1 MPQPT
6 KGARLG
12 GSPAHQRLILANLA
26 TSLFQH
32 GKITT
37 TAAKAKRLRPYAER
51 LITKA
56 KRGDLH
62 NRREIQKL
70 IRDRETVHR
79 LMHEIGPFFA
89 DRNGGYT
96 RITKT
101 LPRQGDNA
109 PMAVIELVS
118 QKTVTDEADR
128 ARRVAGSQ
136 SRRPAAPA
144 APATAPAADDT
155 ATEADEAA
163 DDASSADSTTGST
176 TEVTADRN
184 AVDEAEGSAAE
195 PADEQ
200 ESASTTASTPGS
212 AAARTASEEA
222 LRGPW
227 GRDASPDPTARHA
240 RARRPPGR
248 RARRRSGPVLRGP
261 GARETPHRPVPARH
275 RLRRHRLLRLGGAA
289 RTPHRRRGAHRCAGG
304 RAA

>member
-37 TAAKAKRLRPYAER
+37 TEAKAKRLRPYAER

-62 NRREIQKL
+62 NRREIQKV

-136 SRRPAAPA
+136 RRQPAAAA
-144 APATAPAADDT
+144 APATEEAGPT
-155 ATEADEAA
+155 A
-163 DDASSADSTTGST
+163 GQ
-176 TEVTADRN
+176 N
-184 AVDEAEGSAAE
+184 AVDEAEGSTATSTESTGSTESVDVAEKAEEASEAALEAAAAAPEGSVAQDKAFDAADSAEQAVEAAE
-195 PADEQ
+195 DDAPTGEH
-200 ESASTTASTPGS
+200 TPGS
-212 AAARTASEEA
+212 AAARTAAEEGST
-222 LRGPW
+222 GPV
-227 GRDASPDPTARHA
+227 G
-240 RARRPPGR
+240 PGR
-248 RARRRSGPVLRGP
+248 ES
-261 GARETPHRPVPARH
+261 
-275 RLRRHRLLRLGGAA
+275 
-289 RTPHRRRGAHRCAGG
+289 
-304 RAA
+304 

>member
-6 KGARLG
+6 KGARFG

-37 TAAKAKRLRPYAER
+37 TEAKARRLRPYAER

-62 NRREIQKL
+62 NRREIQKV

-109 PMAVIELVS
+109 PMAVIELIA

-136 SRRPAAPA
+136 RRQRGAGAPA
-144 APATAPAADDT
+144 APAPSDTPAPSAAE
-155 ATEADEAA
+155 ATGVAEAAPEEVPATGTEAA
-163 DDASSADSTTGST
+163 DTPAGTATQ
-176 TEVTADRN
+176 VTADRN
-184 AVDEAEGSAAE
+184 TVDEAEGAEATAAE
-195 PADEQ
+195 APSQ
-200 ESASTTASTPGS
+200 EGSSAEPTSGS
-212 AAARTASEEA
+212 PRARTGGEDTAG
-222 LRGPW
+222 GPE
-227 GRDASPDPTARHA
+227 G
-240 RARRPPGR
+240 PGR
-248 RARRRSGPVLRGP
+248 VS
-261 GARETPHRPVPARH
+261 
-275 RLRRHRLLRLGGAA
+275 
-289 RTPHRRRGAHRCAGG
+289 
-304 RAA
+304 

>member
-6 KGARLG
+6 KGPRLG
-12 GSPAHQRLILANLA
+12 GSPAHQLLILANLA

-37 TAAKAKRLRPYAER
+37 TEAKARRLRPYAER

-62 NRREIQKL
+62 NRREIQKV

-89 DRNGGYT
+89 DRAGGYT

-118 QKTVTDEADR
+118 EKTVTNEADR

-136 SRRPAAPA
+136 GRRSSGATA
-144 APATAPAADDT
+144 APATP
-155 ATEADEAA
+155 ATEEEAPVTSPA
-163 DDASSADSTTGST
+163 EPETGASEGEEPDTGSA

-184 AVDEAEGSAAE
+184 AVDEAEGSESEPAGGQGSESAEEPAGEAPAKASGEAAAE
-195 PADEQ
+195 ASPAAPEH
-200 ESASTTASTPGS
+200 TPGS
-212 AAARTASEEA
+212 AGARTAAAESAE
-222 LRGPW
+222 GPEGS
-227 GRDASPDPTARHA
+227 GRES
-240 RARRPPGR
+240 
-248 RARRRSGPVLRGP
+248 
-261 GARETPHRPVPARH
+261 
-275 RLRRHRLLRLGGAA
+275 
-289 RTPHRRRGAHRCAGG
+289 
-304 RAA
+304 

>member
-37 TAAKAKRLRPYAER
+37 TEAKAKRLRPYAER

-62 NRREIQKL
+62 NRREIQKV

-109 PMAVIELVS
+109 PMAVIELIA

-136 SRRPAAPA
+136 RAAGGSTAAPA
-144 APATAPAADDT
+144 SRLRGGRGRARRPG
-155 ATEADEAA
+155 E
-163 DDASSADSTTGST
+163 
-176 TEVTADRN
+176 N
-184 AVDEAEGSAAE
+184 AVDEAEGADGDRGAE
-195 PADEQ
+195 A
-200 ESASTTASTPGS
+200 
-212 AAARTASEEA
+212 
-222 LRGPW
+222 
-227 GRDASPDPTARHA
+227 ASPRRRR
-240 RARRPPGR
+240 RATRPGR
-248 RARRRSGPVLRGP
+248 RRGRSRRAPRPRTRRTARAATPRWPTRTRPRRASRSRATRTRRSTTSRSRRTTGGPWPRSGSRP
-261 GARETPHRPVPARH
+261 G
-275 RLRRHRLLRLGGAA
+275 G
-289 RTPHRRRGAHRCAGG
+289 RRGRRV
-304 RAA
+304 RAPAVPGSTPDPAAP